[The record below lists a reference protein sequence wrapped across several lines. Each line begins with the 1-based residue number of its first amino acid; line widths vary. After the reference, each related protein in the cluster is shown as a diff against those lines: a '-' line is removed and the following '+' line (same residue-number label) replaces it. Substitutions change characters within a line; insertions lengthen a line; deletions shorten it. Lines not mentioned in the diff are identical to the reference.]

1 MEKKFDFLPYSGAL
15 SFNCFLS
22 ENSLGRRLPI
32 VGADDDA
39 SYIGA
44 FDPFFIDK
52 EKIRLSKSLR
62 RLDDKTQV
70 FIDHRSNPH
79 IRNRRSHTDEVVS
92 IAVYIAKIL
101 GLNVYLVEAIALGH
115 DIGHSPFGH
124 LGERAIRDFSG
135 RNFEHCIMSVV
146 VSQFIERN
154 GKGLNLSW
162 EVLEGIANHSRGI
175 GGLQI
180 NPNLPLEYAVVM
192 LADKIA
198 YVFSDLNDALRCGY
212 FKENDLPSEFFELG
226 KNQRERWNNCIF
238 NLVKESAEKM
248 TVSFLDSDVAQ
259 KFSYLRD
266 WSFNNFYLKLDK
278 EFQRESVYEDF
289 KLVYPKLNKRLEGI
303 NQDVSLPIALMT
315 DSEFRK
321 IAQTLK
327 KDKKKFLA
335 PDYFNNFGFYE
346 IVSNL
351 PKDSK
356 IDICNAGLNKSK
368 FQNFN
373 AW

>member
-1 MEKKFDFLPYSGAL
+1 MEKKFDFTPYFNAL
-15 SFNCFLS
+15 VFQCFLA
-22 ENSLGRRLPI
+22 ENSLGRLSQI
-32 VGADDDA
+32 GVLDDDA
-39 SYIGA
+39 PYIGA
-44 FDPFFIDK
+44 FDPYFVDK

-124 LGERAIRDFSG
+124 LGERAIRDLSG
-135 RNFEHCIMSVV
+135 RDFQHYIMSVV
-146 VSQFIERN
+146 IAQFIERN

-162 EVLEGIANHSRGI
+162 EVLEGIANHSRGA
-175 GGLQI
+175 GGLKI

-198 YVFSDLNDALRCGY
+198 YVFADLNDALRCGY
-212 FKENDLPSEFFELG
+212 LKESQLPAEFYELG

-238 NLVKESAEKM
+238 NLVKESAEKK
-248 TVSFLDSDVAQ
+248 TISFLDSDVAK
-259 KFSYLRD
+259 KFEFLRQ

-278 EFQRESVYEDF
+278 EIQRESVYDDF
-289 KLVYPKLNKRLEGI
+289 KKVYPKLKERLSET
-303 NQDVSLPIALMT
+303 NQDVFLSLALMT
-315 DSEFRK
+315 DSELRK
-321 IAQTLK
+321 ISHTLK
-327 KDKKKFLA
+327 KDEKKFFA
-335 PDYFNNFGFYE
+335 PNYFLGFGFYE
-346 IVSNL
+346 IITNL
-351 PKDSK
+351 PDDKK
-356 IDICNAGLNKSK
+356 IDICNAGLDKRK
-368 FQNFN
+368 FQRFD